1 MSGKTKAED
10 EEGASGT
17 KKGERQWWVEEPAL
31 QKDGLILCF
40 DPFPWCKH
48 SWYDGLRACKTPQW
62 AAIGVP
68 EPALEMDSAGQP
80 RVGARVK
87 PIWG

>member
-1 MSGKTKAED
+1 VSGKTKAED

-48 SWYDGLRACKTPQW
+48 SWYDGL
-62 AAIGVP
+62 
-68 EPALEMDSAGQP
+68 
-80 RVGARVK
+80 
-87 PIWG
+87 